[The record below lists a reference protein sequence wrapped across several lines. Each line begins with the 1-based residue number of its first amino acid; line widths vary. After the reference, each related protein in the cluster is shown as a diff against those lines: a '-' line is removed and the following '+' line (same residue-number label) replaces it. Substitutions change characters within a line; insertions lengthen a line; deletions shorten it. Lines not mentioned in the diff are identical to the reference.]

1 MNKRTLPLL
10 LTLTGCLITLSA
22 CIPDFKAHLK
32 NEPTS
37 STTKKKNSKRS
48 STTSSKSIPSS
59 ASPSTEPSSKSLTT
73 NGLPK
78 NAQEAPKDKIY
89 ATGNLK
95 VVYSKNKDEI
105 IVQTPDYE
113 GYTTTL
119 VRTIL
124 GEPEE
129 QRTDP
134 SYMAKSFV
142 NTELENIKK
151 LKQESKLTKEQAQA
165 FLTGAADLKQASQM
179 GANYTIYTYQNKSI
193 QLVLKRTNSSTSH
206 QILTSFSLSN

>member
-1 MNKRTLPLL
+1 M
-10 LTLTGCLITLSA
+10 
-22 CIPDFKAHLK
+22 
-32 NEPTS
+32 
-37 STTKKKNSKRS
+37 
-48 STTSSKSIPSS
+48 
-59 ASPSTEPSSKSLTT
+59 
-73 NGLPK
+73 
-78 NAQEAPKDKIY
+78 Y

-134 SYMAKSFV
+134 SYMSKSFV

-193 QLVLKRTNSSTSH
+193 QLVFEKDKLLYITPNPDVVFFK
-206 QILTSFSLSN
+206 

>member
-73 NGLPK
+73 DGLPK
-78 NAQEAPKDKIY
+78 NAHEAPKDKIY
-89 ATGNLK
+89 ATGNSK

-193 QLVLKRTNSSTSH
+193 QLVFEKDKLLYITPNPDVVFFK
-206 QILTSFSLSN
+206 

>member
-22 CIPDFKAHLK
+22 CIPDFKAHHK

-73 NGLPK
+73 DGLPK

-113 GYTTTL
+113 
-119 VRTIL
+119 
-124 GEPEE
+124 
-129 QRTDP
+129 
-134 SYMAKSFV
+134 
-142 NTELENIKK
+142 
-151 LKQESKLTKEQAQA
+151 QESKLTKEQAQA

-193 QLVLKRTNSSTSH
+193 QLVFEKDKLLYITPNPDVVFFK
-206 QILTSFSLSN
+206 

>member
-95 VVYSKNKDEI
+95 VVYSKNKVEI

-151 LKQESKLTKEQAQA
+151 LKQESELTKEQAQA

-193 QLVLKRTNSSTSH
+193 QLVFEKDKLLYITPNPDVVFFK
-206 QILTSFSLSN
+206 